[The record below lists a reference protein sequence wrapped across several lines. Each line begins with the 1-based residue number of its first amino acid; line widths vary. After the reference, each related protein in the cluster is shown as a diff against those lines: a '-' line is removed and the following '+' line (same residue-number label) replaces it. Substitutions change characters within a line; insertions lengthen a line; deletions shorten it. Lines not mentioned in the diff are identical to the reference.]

1 MTLAL
6 ITETKPEDWI
16 YVSEG
21 GATIV
26 FSYRGPHNVQFS
38 DQVLR
43 LRKVPHGSL
52 NSMLLDTNT
61 EQPDDPMT
69 TFQENIISKLVPS
82 EFLPSLVVVV
92 LDEGWL
98 RSLIVLRDGD
108 RPAERRQTDQIDIRR
123 NKGVLATD
131 LIGGTP
137 IAIEVKPKWGYLPTE
152 CHLSPETV
160 ALKTTTCRFCMH
172 TSFRMKQ
179 GDIGTTYCPLDLFS
193 RDEMRVRKSLG
204 ALWAGWYES
213 RGSLNNLRLFVEG
226 RMAKPDDD
234 HSVQLLARFFAAG
247 ESTDVQNL
255 RELFSSTLAQ
265 VLLDSPILPL
275 LSNLQRTLDI
285 LDIEGLSRLY
295 TQSSSGSSCDSL
307 GSSIPDPSMEE
318 WKDFVEVYQSDHH
331 SWDHTVPSPGHLRYY
346 LMAYLLSATFKDC
359 SIIIRPK
366 SAYVGSFDATII
378 DMDIKSMDRLGKW
391 ERLDRKIVEHYK
403 SSASQRRCIDSQ
415 RVSQSGYTHRF
426 EELSKWR

>member
-1 MTLAL
+1 MTLPL
-6 ITETKPEDWI
+6 IIETKPEDWT

-38 DQVLR
+38 DHVLR
-43 LRKVPHGSL
+43 LRKVAHGSS
-52 NSMLLDTNT
+52 NSTLLDSNS
-61 EQPDDPMT
+61 EQPDDSMIA
-69 TFQENIISKLVPS
+69 FQENIISKLVPS

-92 LDEGWL
+92 LDEDWL
-98 RSLIVLRDGD
+98 RSLVVLRNGD
-108 RPAERRQTDQIDIRR
+108 RPAERRQTDHIDVRR
-123 NKGVLATD
+123 SKGVLATD

-137 IAIEVKPKWGYLPTE
+137 IAMEIKPKWGFLPTE
-152 CHLSPETV
+152 CHLSPETA

-172 TSFRMKQ
+172 TSFRMEQ
-179 GDIGTTYCPLDLFS
+179 GGIGTTYCPLDLFS
-193 RDEMRVRKSLG
+193 RDETRIRKALG

-213 RGSLNNLRLFVEG
+213 HGSLNNLRLFVEG

-234 HSVQLLARFFAAG
+234 HSMQLLAHFLTAD

-255 RELFSSTLAQ
+255 RESFTSALAQ
-265 VLLDSPILPL
+265 ALLDSPVLPL
-275 LSNLQRTLDI
+275 LSTLQRTLDI
-285 LDIEGLSRLY
+285 LDVEGLSKLY
-295 TQSSSGSSCDSL
+295 TQTSSGSSCDGL
-307 GSSIPDPSMEE
+307 GSLVPDPYMEE
-318 WKDFVEVYQSDHH
+318 WEDFVEVYQSDHH
-331 SWDHTVPSPGHLRYY
+331 SWDHTVPSPGHIRYY

-366 SAYVGSFDATII
+366 STQIGSFDTTII

-403 SSASQRRCIDSQ
+403 SSGSQRRCIDSQ
-415 RVSQSGYTHRF
+415 RISQSGCTQ
-426 EELSKWR
+426 LSEWR